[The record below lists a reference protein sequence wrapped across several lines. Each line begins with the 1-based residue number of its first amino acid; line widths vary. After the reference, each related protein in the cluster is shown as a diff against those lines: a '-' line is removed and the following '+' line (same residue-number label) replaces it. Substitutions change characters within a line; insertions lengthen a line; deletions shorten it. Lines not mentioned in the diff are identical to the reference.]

1 MKKKFVILL
10 LVAIFAISGTKATFA
25 ASGWQS
31 LGSWTMSNSITVTSK
46 DGGNLKVRVNG
57 SQTKY
62 SFKLVRNIAGNLWGP
77 TQTTSGVS
85 GDNSTT
91 FSGLSKGASYRIY
104 LDAPRGGSVNITVF
118 D

>member
-10 LVAIFAISGTKATFA
+10 LVAIFAISGTKATYA
-25 ASGWQS
+25 ESGWQRV
-31 LGSWTMSNSITVTSK
+31 GTWTISNSITVTST
-46 DGGNLKVRVNG
+46 DGGNLKVQVNG
-57 SQTKY
+57 STTKY

-85 GDNSTT
+85 GKNYTV
-91 FSGLSKGASYRIY
+91 FSGLSKGARYKIY
-104 LDAPRGGSVNITVF
+104 LDSPRGGSVNISVY